1 MKKIFAIVLSA
12 AALLMGTQAYAQ
24 LSVGAGWLNS
34 TETVKSGNSDP
45 SKTNLNGFYVGG
57 QYNLPIVSGLGVAPG
72 LYVSGIFAKLTDSA
86 AAYGL
91 TGSQTATSREFD
103 INVPVNVNYA
113 FEIGRDFK
121 VFLYAGPV
129 FQLGIVSK
137 ASYEASAGIAGIGGV
152 STGKYTTD
160 NYSGKTFDSSN
171 KEVGQHDGGYQNP
184 FNIYLGGG
192 AGIQSGA
199 FQVIIGYDHSLLNFS
214 KNSNETASR
223 SQIKLG
229 VGYAF

>member
-1 MKKIFAIVLSA
+1 M
-12 AALLMGTQAYAQ
+12 
-24 LSVGAGWLNS
+24 N
-34 TETVKSGNSDP
+34 NSD
-45 SKTNLNGFYVGG
+45 SLY
-57 QYNLPIVSGLGVAPG
+57 GV
-72 LYVSGIFAKLTDSA
+72 
-86 AAYGL
+86 
-91 TGSQTATSREFD
+91 TGSTNADSREFD
-103 INVPVNVNYA
+103 LNVPVNVNYA

-121 VFLYAGPV
+121 VFVYAGPV

-137 ASYEASAGIAGIGGV
+137 ASYEASLSAGGLGL

-160 NYSGKTFDSSN
+160 NYSGKTYN
-171 KEVGQHDGGYQNP
+171 AKNEEVGQHDGGYQNP

>member
-1 MKKIFAIVLSA
+1 MKKIFAIVLG
-12 AALLMGTQAYAQ
+12 AALMLAGTNAFAQ

-34 TETVKSGNSDP
+34 TETVKSGNNDP

-72 LYVSGIFAKLTDSA
+72 LYVSGIFAKVNNSDS
-86 AAYGL
+86 AYGL
-91 TGSQTATSREFD
+91 SGSANVSSREFD
-103 INVPVNVNYA
+103 LNVPVNVNYA

-121 VFLYAGPV
+121 VFVYAGPV

-137 ASYEASAGIAGIGGV
+137 ASYEASLSAGGLGL

-160 NYSGKTFDSSN
+160 NYSGKTYN
-171 KEVGQHDGGYQNP
+171 AKNEEVGQHDGGYQNP
-184 FNIYLGGG
+184 FNIYVGGG
-192 AGIQSGA
+192 AGIQAGA

>member
-1 MKKIFAIVLSA
+1 MKKIFAIVLG
-12 AALLMGTQAYAQ
+12 AALMLAGTNAFAQ

-57 QYNLPIVSGLGVAPG
+57 QYNLPIVSGLGIAPG
-72 LYVSGIFAKLTDSA
+72 LYISGIFAKVNNSDS
-86 AAYGL
+86 AYGL
-91 TGSQTATSREFD
+91 SGSANVSSREFD
-103 INVPVNVNYA
+103 LNVPVNVNYA

-121 VFLYAGPV
+121 VFVYAGPV

-137 ASYEASAGIAGIGGV
+137 ASYEASLSAGGLGL

-160 NYSGKTFDSSN
+160 NYSGKTYN
-171 KEVGQHDGGYQNP
+171 AKNEEVGQHDGGYQNP

-192 AGIQSGA
+192 AGIQAGA